1 MVHIFEYEKKL
12 FVGDFVPAKDL
23 LIMDAMNFKVRMMSA
38 TDMHFDQT
46 MRVTPGKEEEEEEAG
61 CYRKNRP
68 PQRKKKKI

>member
-23 LIMDAMNFKVRMMSA
+23 LIMDALNFKVRMMSA

-46 MRVTPGKEEEEEEAG
+46 MRVTPGE
-61 CYRKNRP
+61 RR
-68 PQRKKKKI
+68 RRRRSWVL

>member
-23 LIMDAMNFKVRMMSA
+23 LIMGALNFKVRMMSA

-46 MRVTPGKEEEEEEAG
+46 MRVTPGERRRR
-61 CYRKNRP
+61 RKR
-68 PQRKKKKI
+68 RRSWVL

>member
-46 MRVTPGKEEEEEEAG
+46 MRVTPGERRRR
-61 CYRKNRP
+61 RKR
-68 PQRKKKKI
+68 RRSWVL